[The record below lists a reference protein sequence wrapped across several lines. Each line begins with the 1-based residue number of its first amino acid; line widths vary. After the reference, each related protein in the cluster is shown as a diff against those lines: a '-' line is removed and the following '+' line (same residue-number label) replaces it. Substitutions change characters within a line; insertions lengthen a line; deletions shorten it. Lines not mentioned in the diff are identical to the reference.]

1 MPEKGMKMQA
11 FYIAERYMERRGS
24 PPGLASWIA
33 AGSVGG
39 MATTVIG
46 CPSERIMVIAQ
57 IRKQGVFDV
66 IRQTGLKGLYKGGMV
81 TLYRDITFNA
91 VFFATTEFTA
101 KQWSNR
107 TGKKCNGWERFLAGL
122 GAGESVLMSATSLL
136 LYSDTTN
143 LQFYLV
149 SCMACCVQKVHCSY
163 ASC

>member
-1 MPEKGMKMQA
+1 MKMQA
-11 FYIAERYMERRGS
+11 FYIAEGYMERRGT

-91 VFFATTEFTA
+91 VFFATTEFTV
-101 KQWSNR
+101 KQWSAR

-122 GAGESVLMSATSLL
+122 GAGESMLMSLLLTTILL
-136 LYSDTTN
+136 LYSTATI
-143 LQFYLV
+143 LLFYLV
-149 SCMACCVQKVHCSY
+149 FFAWCVVCKGVL
-163 ASC
+163 